1 MAEGGLGIKN
11 VGSNGGMGVGNWEG
25 RWSKNWENEH
35 LRKK

>member
-25 RWSKNWENEH
+25 GRTIE
-35 LRKK
+35 